1 MAVTVFS
8 QTVINIW
15 VGFLSRPLLSDNK
28 TRHNPKR
35 DTAGSRWWLHTASKE
50 VRLLTYLLTF
60 EIPNRSFVT
69 MSYLPSYRSM
79 QHSKTIHTYSQ
90 HPAIVQCLT
99 QSWGEFF
106 LR

>member
-28 TRHNPKR
+28 TRH
-35 DTAGSRWWLHTASKE
+35 TAGSRWWLHTASKE

-69 MSYLPSYRSM
+69 MSSLPSYRSM
-79 QHSKTIHTYSQ
+79 QHSKTINTYSQ